1 MNDVETQPAAYMVET
16 QQAAS
21 IESNRIMIKNI
32 RPMTVVLLLAACT
45 MLMMTGH
52 SMPYPVLAP
61 WLIAHNIGMGAL
73 GWMSFAFSL
82 GNLIAAP
89 GAGYLVDRWGRR
101 PVLIIGLLTIVIVN
115 IVTPFVDALIPFI
128 VLRFVLGFGNAGIMP
143 AALAATADI
152 APEERRAKWI
162 GYVSGGISIGLI
174 IGPTIGG
181 VLYDALGFAA
191 PFYVSGVMAFIAV
204 VLVLFIV
211 PETRPALVPD
221 TTEGPSRSGF
231 GDIWRNPPRPLGV
244 LVTLLVVEFVWTF
257 AWVSTEPAMLR
268 QLYQQYAYTATM
280 FGVVVGVHGAATA
293 FGEFGFGGLSDRFGR
308 FVLIAIGLIF
318 HTAWYIGVDQAPH
331 YTPLII
337 ASIIAGL
344 GSGLVTPAIGAAY
357 VDISSA
363 DQRGRIASLKEM
375 VLSLGGML
383 GPLFAAFTTDYLPP
397 AYFFRGAT
405 AIILLA
411 SGLAVVMVWRY
422 GRHLVSVVSAP
433 PVVES

>member
-1 MNDVETQPAAYMVET
+1 MV
-16 QQAAS
+16 
-21 IESNRIMIKNI
+21 KNI
-32 RPMTVVLLLAACT
+32 RPMTVVLLLASCT

-101 PVLIIGLLTIVIVN
+101 PVLIIGLLAIVIVN
-115 IVTPFVDALIPFI
+115 LVTPFVDDLTTFI

-152 APEERRAKWI
+152 APEERRAQWI

-211 PETRPALVPD
+211 PETRPALVSD

-244 LVTLLVVEFVWTF
+244 LVTLLVVEFAWTF
-257 AWVSTEPAMLR
+257 AWVATEPAMIR

-293 FGEFGFGGLSDRFGR
+293 LGEFGFGGLSDRFGR

-318 HTAWYIGVDQAPH
+318 HTAWYIGVDQAPQ

-363 DQRGRIASLKEM
+363 DQRGRIAALKEI

-405 AIILLA
+405 AMILLA
-411 SGLAVVMVWRY
+411 SGLAVVMIWRY
-422 GRHLVSVVSAP
+422 GRHLVAVGAPASVGDAAS
-433 PVVES
+433 S